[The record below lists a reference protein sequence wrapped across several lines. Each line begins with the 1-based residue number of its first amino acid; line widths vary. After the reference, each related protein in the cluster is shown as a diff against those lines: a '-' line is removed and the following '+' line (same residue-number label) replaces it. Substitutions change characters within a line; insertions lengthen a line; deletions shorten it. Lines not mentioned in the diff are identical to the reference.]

1 MIASI
6 QSSPM
11 NPRPVIVLTGGPGGG
26 KSSLIEDLRRDPA
39 WAQRFVAL
47 PETVHYAKFVNIP
60 YTEKLFQRAMV
71 YLQIGL
77 EDALNRALDANDPRA
92 IICHRGTLDP
102 LAFWQQR
109 GWAVD
114 EFFDFTRTTRAQH
127 YNRYAA
133 IIHLVTAA
141 DGAPDAYTRFPASH
155 RPEEA
160 GEAIALDRWLNEAW
174 RDHPRHF
181 RIDNVEKNWADKLR
195 AAREIFAGLV

>member
-1 MIASI
+1 
-6 QSSPM
+6 M
-11 NPRPVIVLTGGPGGG
+11 NKRPVIVLTGGPGGG

-109 GWAVD
+109 GWSVD
-114 EFFDFTRTTRAQH
+114 EFFKFTNTTRAQH
-127 YNRYAA
+127 YHRYAA
-133 IIHLVTAA
+133 VIHLVTAA
-141 DGAPDAYTRFPASH
+141 DGAPNAYARFPASH

-160 GEAIALDRWLNEAW
+160 DEAIRLDHWLREAW
-174 RDHPRHF
+174 CEHPHYF
-181 RIDNVEKNWADKLR
+181 RIDNAKHDWATKSQE
-195 AAREIFAGLV
+195 ARRILAEII